1 MINQKHKNN
10 RQNLLMVLE
19 DRLDLSKLEEEL
31 DLITIKSAFPV
42 MDKDGTSREID
53 LLLGE
58 KEIPNIK
65 TSKTLYRIPFLI
77 SNSLEETYKRIAI
90 NIFKKPGYRRF
101 LVKEKKEEMPILYQI
116 NPEQKNQI
124 ISARY
129 YTTSIEKLKGI
140 PKEVWTLV
148 NSYIRLY

>member
-1 MINQKHKNN
+1 
-10 RQNLLMVLE
+10 MVLE